1 MKNKNKIAC
10 PLCRND
16 LDKKTGFVQ
25 LYNKNKSLQGKVGK
39 IFQNLTNNSMIVSMY
54 NDNLVL
60 LSDILQNS
68 FNDYKN
74 ITLVNKNLINQSKE
88 FVNNKTVLFLEN
100 NIDKYTR
107 YLYKNS
113 ELKVLVPIKQL
124 T

>member
-1 MKNKNKIAC
+1 
-10 PLCRND
+10 
-16 LDKKTGFVQ
+16 
-25 LYNKNKSLQGKVGK
+25 
-39 IFQNLTNNSMIVSMY
+39 MIVSMY

-68 FNDYKN
+68 CNDYKN